1 MKNDEFLKRSGF
13 FLPLLFFA
21 AHISQNFTTRIL
33 LPACFKLVLRQP
45 K

>member
-1 MKNDEFLKRSGF
+1 MNDEFLKRSGF
-13 FLPLLFFA
+13 YGRSFFFA
-21 AHISQNFTTRIL
+21 AHISQNFTTCIL